1 MSTLRLAFLLLVPAT
16 LAAALLSSP
25 AVAQTPSPKIVLSE
39 TVIDLGD
46 VPRGTKPVAR
56 FTVENQGDATLSFP
70 HHTKSCACAE
80 VVASDIPAKQ
90 SGLVTVEIDTLK
102 LSGPSSAQV
111 TLVTNDP
118 ATSTVALTVK
128 VLSRDVLVA
137 EPGYFR
143 YLVHQHFTED
153 STIKQVVASTDEQE
167 FEVTRVESPSPHV
180 TVGEARPAEDAER
193 MKRLGGSQWVF
204 EARLDPKAAVG
215 ALRGNLLVHTT
226 HPTQK
231 VMPIPLSGFVRP
243 VFAFTPPEL
252 DLGSF
257 TPRAGT
263 YREIDVQQF
272 GRAPITIE
280 SVTSDVEGLTFET
293 RELEP
298 GRKWKLRVLPGESLA
313 KGPLRATVTITS
325 SSSYLP
331 KATFEVRGTVN

>member
-1 MSTLRLAFLLLVPAT
+1 MSSLRLLLLLLAPAT
-16 LAAALLSSP
+16 AATALVSSP
-25 AVAQTPSPKIVLSE
+25 ATAQTPSPKIVLAE

-46 VPRGTKPVAR
+46 VPRGAKPVAR

-70 HHTKSCACAE
+70 HFTKSCACAE
-80 VVASDIPAKQ
+80 VVVADIPAKQ

-118 ATSTVALTVK
+118 VTRTVALTVK

-167 FEVTRVESPSPHV
+167 FDVVRIESPSPYV
-180 TVGEARPAEDAER
+180 TVGPARPAEDGER
-193 MKRLGGSQWVF
+193 LQRLKGSQWAF
-204 EARLDPKAAVG
+204 EARLDPKASVG

-252 DLGSF
+252 KLGSF
-257 TPRAGT
+257 VPKEGT
-263 YREIDVQQF
+263 YREIGVQQF

-280 SVTSDVEGLTFET
+280 SVTSDVEGLTFEVI
-293 RELEP
+293 EQEP
-298 GRKWKLRVLPGESLA
+298 GREWQIRVMPGESLA

-325 SSSYLP
+325 TSPYLP